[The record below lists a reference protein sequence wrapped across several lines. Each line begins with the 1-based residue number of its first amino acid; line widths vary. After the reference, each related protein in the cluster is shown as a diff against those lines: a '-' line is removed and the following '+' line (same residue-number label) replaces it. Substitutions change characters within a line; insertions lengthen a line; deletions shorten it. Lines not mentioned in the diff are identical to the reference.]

1 LVDVATEG
9 AAGLA
14 PAAPGL
20 YDKKI
25 GVSPRARPQ
34 RPCTPKRNAA
44 STLIIPTLEASGY
57 VVVRQRQAM
66 RRPGNASLIFY
77 MDIFLP
83 FFGFALAVV
92 CAIRDRQ
99 DSRRR
104 RVEVCGVLSST
115 RLLNAI
121 PNPIP

>member
-1 LVDVATEG
+1 LVVATEG

-14 PAAPGL
+14 
-20 YDKKI
+20 
-25 GVSPRARPQ
+25 RQ
-34 RPCTPKRNAA
+34 RPAFTIKSGFPSRSATEA
-44 STLIIPTLEASGY
+44 HARQSATRIIPTLEASGY
-57 VVVRQRQAM
+57 VVVRQRQAI
-66 RRPGNASLIFY
+66 RRPGNAGLIFY

-104 RVEVCGVLSST
+104 RVEVCGVLSSA